1 MHKCVRCGNTY
12 KDNDSSILR
21 GCTQCSGIFFLYIK
35 GEADTKQLD
44 AVQRDLQER
53 DTTLEKELVKQ
64 IEKRRSKKRV
74 RKRVKKKIK
83 RKVKVKAKVKKKV
96 GKKKVRKRAVKKK
109 PRKEK
114 VRKEIVRKEKAEKIE
129 KPEKIVRKEV
139 IKIGKEKFAVE
150 DIFGIETVR
159 VPKDGVY
166 EINIDGLMKKRPV
179 IVLERG
185 QVYLI
190 HLPLLFEELSEI

>member
-1 MHKCVRCGNTY
+1 MHKCVRCGSIY
-12 KDNDSSILR
+12 EDNDSNILR
-21 GCTQCSGIFFLYIK
+21 GCTGCGGIFFLYIK
-35 GEADTKQLD
+35 GEADARQLD
-44 AVQRDLQER
+44 AMQRELQER

-64 IEKRRSKKRV
+64 IEKRRSKKRAEE
-74 RKRVKKKIK
+74 KVKKKIK
-83 RKVKVKAKVKKKV
+83 KKVKAKVKKKIR
-96 GKKKVRKRAVKKK
+96 KKLRKKVGKKK

-114 VRKEIVRKEKAEKIE
+114 LIKKKIRKERVEKEKVE
-129 KPEKIVRKEV
+129 KPEKRIRKEV

-166 EINIDGLMKKRPV
+166 EINIDALMKKRPV

-185 QVYLI
+185 HVYFI
-190 HLPLLFEELSEI
+190 HLPLLFEELSEMK

>member
-12 KDNDSSILR
+12 EDNDSTILR
-21 GCTQCSGIFFLYIK
+21 GCTRCSGIFFLYIK
-35 GEADTKQLD
+35 GEADARQLD
-44 AVQRDLQER
+44 AVQRELQER

-64 IEKRRSKKRV
+64 IKKRKSKKRV
-74 RKRVKKKIK
+74 RKKVKKKIK
-83 RKVKVKAKVKKKV
+83 RKVKAKAKVKKKV

-114 VRKEIVRKEKAEKIE
+114 MEKIE
-129 KPEKIVRKEV
+129 KAEKIVRKEV
-139 IKIGKEKFAVE
+139 VKIGKRKFAVE

-166 EINIDGLMKKRPV
+166 EINIDALMKKRPV

-190 HLPLLFEELSEI
+190 HLPLLFEELEMM